1 MRAHEPPTTAAPD
14 VTEVRRWRWP
24 INRDR
29 LLAIGLVAPSIVA
42 IAIFVYGFIGWSLR
56 VSLSRW
62 TGLLADYTFV
72 GLQQYARLLDDR
84 RFAIDVRNTAIF
96 TILFLV
102 VSLAIGLMLAILLDQ
117 RVKGENLFRSIYLF
131 PMAISFIVTGVIWRW
146 LMNSA
151 TGTRISGLNLLF
163 DNLGLDFLISR
174 WHLTDPPW
182 GIAFVVIP
190 AVWQMSGFTMALY
203 LGGLRSIS
211 EDLREAAR
219 VDGASEMQIYRHI
232 ILPLLQPVTLSA
244 VIILGHISLKI
255 FDLIVAISQNN
266 IALDVPGVYMW
277 RTTFDGNN
285 YAQGAAI
292 GIFMLL
298 TVALLIIPY
307 LVYSLRTEADV

>member
-1 MRAHEPPTTAAPD
+1 MSTTQASVAADTARARPP
-14 VTEVRRWRWP
+14 RRSP
-24 INRDR
+24 LTRDR
-29 LLAIGLVAPSIVA
+29 LLAIALVSPSIVA

-56 VSLSRW
+56 VSLSQW
-62 TGLLADYTFV
+62 TGLIADYTFV
-72 GLQQYARLLDDR
+72 GLEHYIDLLSDR

-96 TILFLV
+96 TILFLIAC
-102 VSLAIGLMLAILLDQ
+102 LAIGLMLAILLDQ
-117 RVKGENLFRSIYLF
+117 RVRGENLFRSIFLF
-131 PMAISFIVTGVIWRW
+131 PMAISFIVTGVVWRW

-151 TGTRISGLNLLF
+151 TGTRISGINLIF
-163 DNLGLDFLISR
+163 QNLGLDFLISR

-190 AVWQMSGFTMALY
+190 AMWQMSGFTMALY

-219 VDGASEMQIYRHI
+219 VDGASEFQIYRTI
-232 ILPLLQPVTLSA
+232 ILPLLRPVTLSA
-244 VIILGHISLKI
+244 IIILGHTSLKI

-285 YAQGAAI
+285 YGQGAAI
-292 GIFMLL
+292 GIFMLV
-298 TVALLIIPY
+298 TVAILIIPY
-307 LVYSLRTEADV
+307 LVNSMRAESDL

>member
-1 MRAHEPPTTAAPD
+1 MSVTQVPAVTGSVKAQPPLK
-14 VTEVRRWRWP
+14 WLQM
-24 INRDR
+24 NRDR
-29 LLAIGLVAPSIVA
+29 LIGIALVSPSIVA
-42 IAIFVYGFIGWSLR
+42 VAIFVYGFIGWSLR
-56 VSLSRW
+56 VSLSNW
-62 TGLLADYTFV
+62 TGLIPDYTFA
-72 GLQQYARLLDDR
+72 GLKQYAELLHDR
-84 RFAIDVRNTAIF
+84 RFGIDVRNTVIF
-96 TILFLV
+96 TVLFLIA
-102 VSLAIGLMLAILLDQ
+102 SLVIGLMLAILLDQ
-117 RVKGENLFRSIYLF
+117 HIKGENLFRSIFLF

-151 TGTRISGLNLLF
+151 TGTRISGINLIF
-163 DNLGLDFLISR
+163 KSLGLNFLISR
-174 WHLTDPPW
+174 WHLTPPPW

-219 VDGASEMQIYRHI
+219 VDGASEFQIYRYV

-285 YAQGAAI
+285 YGQGAAI
-292 GIFMLL
+292 GIFMLV
-298 TVALLIIPY
+298 TVAVLIIPY
-307 LVYSLRTEADV
+307 LVNSMRTETGL